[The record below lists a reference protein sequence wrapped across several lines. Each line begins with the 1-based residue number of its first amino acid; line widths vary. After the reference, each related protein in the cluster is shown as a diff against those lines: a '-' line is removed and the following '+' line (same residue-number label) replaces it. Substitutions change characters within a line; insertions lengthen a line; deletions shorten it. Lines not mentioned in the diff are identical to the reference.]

1 MRKVAAID
9 IGTNSMRLL
18 LCDYDGVTIKNK
30 QKQLIVTRMG
40 QNLSAKGVIS
50 TEAIERNINALEIFN
65 KKALDFGAEK
75 IIAIATS
82 AVRDAK
88 NREVF
93 LEAAKV
99 RTGIEINVISGE
111 AEAELG
117 ITGVLIEFNESIEDI
132 LVIDIGGGSTELV
145 YGNLSGI
152 KYSISINA
160 GTVRMT
166 EGFFTE
172 NPIKQNEIQNLRK
185 SLDSLFEDPISR
197 LKTLKIGKV
206 LTIGGTATSIAAIY
220 HSLSIYDSQ
229 KVHNTVIDIEYLK
242 NVFETL
248 KNMKIEQR
256 YEVKGLQKERA
267 DVIPSGIYI
276 LLYLLQGLDI
286 SRFTVSEND
295 NLEGAIIR
303 YI

>member
-1 MRKVAAID
+1 MMKVAAID

-50 TEAIERNINALEIFN
+50 SEAIERNINALDIFN

-93 LEAAKV
+93 LEAAKL

-117 ITGVLIEFNESIEDI
+117 ITGVLSEFNESTEDI

-172 NPIKQNEIQNLRK
+172 NPIKQNEIQSLRK
-185 SLDSLFEDPISR
+185 NLDSLFEDPISR

-242 NVFETL
+242 DIFDIL

-267 DVIPSGIYI
+267 DVIPAGIYI

-286 SRFTVSEND
+286 SRFIVSEND

>member
-1 MRKVAAID
+1 MRKIATID

-18 LCDYDGVTIKNK
+18 LCDYDGTTIKNK
-30 QKQLIVTRMG
+30 QKHLIITRMG
-40 QNLSAKGVIS
+40 QNLSTKGIIS
-50 TEAIERNINALEIFN
+50 LEVIERNINALEIFY

-82 AVRDAK
+82 AMRDAK
-88 NREVF
+88 NRNMF
-93 LEAAKV
+93 LDAAKA
-99 RTGIEINVISGE
+99 RTGIEIKVISGE

-117 ITGVLIEFNESIEDI
+117 ITGVLSEFNEFSEDI

-145 YGNLSGI
+145 YGSLSGI

-172 NPIKQNEIQNLRK
+172 NPIKQNEIQNLK
-185 SLDSLFEDPISR
+185 NNLNSLFEDPISR

-206 LTIGGTATSIAAIY
+206 LVIGGTATSIAAIY
-220 HSLSIYDSQ
+220 HSISIYDPQ
-229 KVHNTVIDIEYLK
+229 KVHNTVIDIDYLIDIFDK
-242 NVFETL
+242 L
-248 KNMKIEQR
+248 KNMTIEQR
-256 YEVKGLQKERA
+256 YEVKGLQRERA
-267 DVIPSGIYI
+267 DVIPAGIYI
-276 LLYLLQGLDI
+276 LLFLLQNFDI
-286 SRFTVSEND
+286 NSFIISEND
-295 NLEGAIIR
+295 NLEGAVIK